1 MRDFLRIF
9 DQEDFTANILVIR
22 KLALR
27 QEALRSFHIR
37 MEQHLVLPVGAIGFF
52 QRIPVVLRFAHFL
65 ILLPAKVGIG
75 RGQLGEKLK
84 QAVRIDV
91 VIVVFHRARREQFRP
106 ERATVRFGKGC
117 FFTEQNA
124 AFCIAHDLFCVF
136 AQIQVKSI
144 M

>member
-1 MRDFLRIF
+1 
-9 DQEDFTANILVIR
+9 
-22 KLALR
+22 
-27 QEALRSFHIR
+27 

-91 VIVVFHRARREQFRP
+91 DIVVFHRARREQFRP
-106 ERATVRFGKGC
+106 ECAAVRFGKGG
-117 FFTEQNA
+117 FLAEQNA
-124 AFCIAHDLFCVF
+124 AFCITHDLFCAF
-136 AQIQVKSI
+136 AQI
-144 M
+144 

>member
-9 DQEDFTANILVIR
+9 DQQNLAANVLVIR

-27 QEALRSFHIR
+27 QETFCAFYVR
-37 MEQHLVLPVGAIGFF
+37 MQQHFVLPMGVIGFF
-52 QRIPVVLRFAHFL
+52 QCILIILRFAHFL
-65 ILLPAKVGIG
+65 ILFPAEVGIG

-106 ERATVRFGKGC
+106 ERAAVRFGKGS
-117 FFTEQNA
+117 FFAEQNA
-124 AFCIAHDLFCVF
+124 AFCITHDRLCAF

>member
-9 DQEDFTANILVIR
+9 DQQNLAANILVIR

-27 QEALRSFHIR
+27 QEAFCALYVR
-37 MEQHLVLPVGAIGFF
+37 MQQHFVLPMGVIGFF
-52 QRIPVVLRFAHFL
+52 QRILIVLRFAHFL

-84 QAVRIDV
+84 QAIRINV
-91 VIVVFHRARREQFRP
+91 VIIVFHRARREQFRP
-106 ERATVRFGKGC
+106 ERAAVRFGKGS
-117 FFTEQNA
+117 FFAEQNA
-124 AFCIAHDLFCVF
+124 AFCIAHDLLCAF

>member
-9 DQEDFTANILVIR
+9 DQQNLAANVLVIR

-27 QEALRSFHIR
+27 QEPLRSFHIR
-37 MEQHLVLPVGAIGFF
+37 MEQHLVLPMGVIGFF
-52 QRIPVVLRFAHFL
+52 QCILIILRFAHFL
-65 ILLPAKVGIG
+65 ILFPAEVGIG
-75 RGQLGEKLK
+75 RGQFREKLK
-84 QAVRIDV
+84 QAVRINV

-124 AFCIAHDLFCVF
+124 AFCITHDLFCVF
-136 AQIQVKSI
+136 AQI
-144 M
+144 